1 MTIRANPPLDQV
13 TTRSLPA
20 LRKYSEGVRLLDQ
33 RRIDEAIPLLQEAI
47 ALDSTFAMA
56 WRKLAVA
63 YANSFGSQQQED
75 YAATHAFRLR
85 DRLPQLERELAAA
98 YYYGAVENDL
108 PKEAAAYRSIL
119 ALDPQNQVALNNL
132 ALNYNM
138 VRRYAEAESLAV
150 RGVAEMYSEATYS
163 HVLLARVALG
173 KLESARAAVDEA
185 ARRAPPGI
193 ANTIRFR
200 AFLALAEGQRD
211 SAVHYWNLLRQ
222 EHRGSPEW
230 QARSASSLAA
240 IAETEG
246 RLQDATEYLR
256 AFMRTAEERGLPRDY
271 YEGALRLARVEVQY
285 RNRPAQAVSLLDEA
299 LRRYPLDSIP
309 IADRP
314 FLEVAH
320 INALAGRS
328 AEARRVLRQY
338 EAAVPEPIRRGE
350 QMLGSTYGEV
360 AEAEGRWAEASAA
373 YSRTHAEFG
382 VCGTCG
388 VYEMARVQDRLGNAD
403 SALVLYDQAVNA
415 PTIIGHLLAD
425 PPGRAAAYKRLGEL
439 YEAKGQRSR
448 AAHYYERFV
457 ELWQHADP
465 ELQPGVAEVRRR
477 LARLAQEP
485 GT

>member
-1 MTIRANPPLDQV
+1 VTIRANPPLDQV

-63 YANSFGSQQQED
+63 YTNSFGSQEQED
-75 YAATHAFRLR
+75 QAATQAFRLR
-85 DRLPQLERELAAA
+85 HRLPDTERELAAA
-98 YYYGAVENDL
+98 YYYGAVEND
-108 PKEAAAYRSIL
+108 PVKEATVYRSLL
-119 ALDPQNQVALNNL
+119 AGDSLNQVALNNL

-138 VRRYAEAESLAV
+138 GRRYAEAETLAV
-150 RGVAEMYSEATYS
+150 RGVSQIYSEATYT
-163 HVLLARVALG
+163 HVLLAQVAQGRLDA
-173 KLESARAAVDEA
+173 ARATVEEA

-200 AFLALAEGQRD
+200 AFLAMAEGRRD
-211 SAVHYWNLLRQ
+211 SAAYYWSQLRQ

-230 QARSASSLAA
+230 QARTGTALAA

-246 RLQDATEYLR
+246 RLEDATQYLR
-256 AFMRTAEERGLPRDY
+256 AFMTTAEERRLPRDY
-271 YEGALRLARVEVQY
+271 FQGALRLARIEAEY
-285 RNRPAQAVSLLDEA
+285 RDRPAQALAVLEDA
-299 LRRYPLDSIP
+299 LRSHPLASIP
-309 IADRP
+309 MADRP
-314 FLEVAH
+314 YLEISY
-320 INALAGRS
+320 INALAGRA
-328 AEARRVLRQY
+328 AEARRVLREY
-338 EAAVPEPIRRGE
+338 ETAVPESVRRGE
-350 QMLGSTYGEV
+350 QIRPLVYGIV
-360 AEAEGRWAEASAA
+360 AEAEGRFADASAA
-373 YSRTHAEFG
+373 YGQYHVEFG

-388 VYEMARVQDRLGNAD
+388 LYEMARVHDRVGNAD
-403 SALVLYDQAVNA
+403 SARVLYERMVNT
-415 PTIIGHLLAD
+415 PTIIGHGLAD
-425 PPGRAAAYKRLGEL
+425 PVGRAASYKRLGEL
-439 YEAKGQRSR
+439 YEAKGDRSQ